1 MIELSTIKS
10 IKTANSSNDIS
21 NHPKLHDKIS
31 DLRNLIDDY
40 NKKLIKSQ
48 DLIIELARCLDE
60 ENLCKRSII
69 SRVVKK
75 LLKDKIQEGKI
86 TEKWIEECLPKEY
99 KRKYDIK
106 SEQVRFQ
113 KKTSITNTGQ
123 AIQFDEKN
131 STPIN
136 ADILNNSK
144 KDIDNIQTLEL
155 EEALREQ
162 QQFVTGD
169 QIFSEETV
177 FFIPKEKFQLI
188 SESFNK
194 SNKGCYI
201 KFDRNKI
208 LREIQSDIQ

>member
-1 MIELSTIKS
+1 MSTIKS
-10 IKTANSSNDIS
+10 IKTANSIADIS
-21 NHPKLHDKIS
+21 NHPKLHGIIS
-31 DLRNLIDDY
+31 DLRNLIDDH
-40 NKKLIKSQ
+40 NIKLIKSQ
-48 DLIIELARCLDE
+48 ELIIEIAKRLDE
-60 ENLCKRSII
+60 ESLCERSKI
-69 SRVVKK
+69 SQLIKK
-75 LLKDKIQEGKI
+75 ILKDKIQEGKI

-99 KRKYDIK
+99 KRKYTIK
-106 SEQVRFQ
+106 SEQSSLS
-113 KKTSITNTGQ
+113 KKKVSITNAGQ
-123 AIQFDEKN
+123 IIQFDEKN

-169 QIFSEETV
+169 QIFSVETV